1 MKTQLLIPT
10 LIFFIIN
17 LFFSNVFAETP
28 VRKSVETRKVDLDRD
43 RENNMSNAEMKEY
56 QKSKKI
62 QKTKDQE
69 KQDSSHFDES
79 KHRQELEQSY
89 KKQWEEVGKGNGD
102 PRLVIGR

>member
-10 LIFFIIN
+10 LIFFLIN

-62 QKTKDQE
+62 LF
-69 KQDSSHFDES
+69 DSAS
-79 KHRQELEQSY
+79 L
-89 KKQWEEVGKGNGD
+89 
-102 PRLVIGR
+102 